1 MRGAAVASAALMIT
15 GGLVAGAP
23 AAAADTADK
32 IGDHHR
38 ALLAEYQELFEGR
51 TADEAAQNASGARTF
66 SAPGPEDLPD
76 EGVEPPVIDFVTL
89 IVATAEGSTAEAR
102 QALEGFADITSEHEE
117 IGYLRV
123 NVAFDDVERVEQ
135 VDAVTAIDVDELL
148 PLPEVAPIDA
158 QAASAAGQAPA
169 TAAQPAP
176 GPDTPDANPYM
187 PSGEIGAV
195 DFREQHSDADGRG
208 VRIGVL
214 DTGVDPTH
222 PALATTTTG
231 DDKLVDWV
239 NATDPTNL
247 IDLLFDPSFVLM
259 SDVSGPTFEH
269 SGTEWTAP
277 EGDWRFGRFTYAVA
291 GSDDDSWGVLFAPED
306 GTVLVDLNQDR
317 DLTDE
322 TPIGDFAGDR
332 DVRYFG
338 EDDPETPINE
348 AHGFVATGM
357 DTLDGMVH
365 IGLDTNGHGTH
376 VAGIAA
382 GHGLFEGAM
391 NGVAPGAEVVSSRAC
406 HDLGCSSAAL
416 TDGMVDL
423 ATEFDVDVINMSIGG
438 TPSLND
444 GQSAR
449 ALLYDR
455 LIEETGV
462 QMFISAGNSGAG
474 LSTQGSPSDATDVIS
489 VGAAVSGD
497 TWLANYGAEV
507 DYDHGVFGFS
517 SRGPREDGGFKPQIT
532 APGAAVSTL
541 PTFMPG
547 NPVPEAGYDLP
558 PGYGMLNGT
567 SMSSPQAAGG
577 AALLLSKAGQE
588 GVDVPPGDLR
598 AALRTSA
605 EFHPGWDAA
614 EQGHGQMDV
623 PAAWTLLNQGAS
635 VDAVDAKAP
644 VCTEQSDL
652 LAEPGFGT
660 GLYIRCLPGEGGIAA
675 GETEEYEISLT
686 RTSGV
691 EGTQVYRLKIEGDD
705 EGTFSA
711 PRHVDLP
718 KGEEVIVTV
727 KASPEAAGVH
737 NAVLKVDNPRTRALE
752 QAVMLTAVTAE
763 EGAVTTEGSLGR
775 AVTEDV
781 FVAVPAGT
789 AAMTVDLSG
798 VADDSRVRW
807 RAFSPLGP
815 LGESTTG
822 QCYTNIDGDPCDP
835 LSRTYTN
842 PVPGIWHLVVE
853 TARSSPAAENPYRLE
868 AELTA
873 AP

>member
-1 MRGAAVASAALMIT
+1 MIT
-15 GGLVAGAP
+15 GGLVATAP

-51 TADEAAQNASGARTF
+51 TADEAARNASGARTF
-66 SAPGPEDLPD
+66 AAPGPEDLPED
-76 EGVEPPVIDFVTL
+76 GAEPPVIDFVTL
-89 IVATAEGSTAEAR
+89 IVATADGRTAEAR
-102 QALEGFADITSEHEE
+102 RALEGFAEITSEHED

-123 NVAFDDVERVEQ
+123 NVAFDDVERVERI
-135 VDAVTAIDVDELL
+135 DAVTAIDVDELL
-148 PLPEVAPIDA
+148 PLPEVAPT
-158 QAASAAGQAPA
+158 GTA
-169 TAAQPAP
+169 TAATAAAEAQPAP
-176 GPDTPDANPYM
+176 GPDTPDANPYL
-187 PSGEIGAV
+187 PTNEIGAV
-195 DFREQHSDADGRG
+195 DFREQHPEADGRG
-208 VRIGVL
+208 VRIGIL
-214 DTGVDPTH
+214 DSGVDPTH

-231 DDKLVDWV
+231 GHKIVDWV

-247 IDLLFDPSFVLM
+247 IDLLFDPGFVLM
-259 SDVSGPTFEH
+259 SDVSGPVFEH
-269 SGTEWTAP
+269 GGTEWTAP

-291 GSDDDSWGVLFAPED
+291 GSDDDVWGVLLDPED
-306 GTVLVDLNQDR
+306 GTVLIDLDQNR

-322 TPIGDFAGDR
+322 TPVGDFARDR

-338 EDDPETPINE
+338 ADDPATPVNE
-348 AHGFVATGM
+348 AHGFVTTGM
-357 DTLDGMVH
+357 DTLGGMVH

-391 NGVAPGAEVVSSRAC
+391 NGVAPGAGIVSSRAC
-406 HDLGCSSAAL
+406 HTMGCSSAAL
-416 TDGMVDL
+416 TDGMVAL
-423 ATEFDVDVINMSIGG
+423 ATEFEVDVINMSIGG
-438 TPSLND
+438 TPPLND
-444 GQSAR
+444 GQDAR

-462 QMFISAGNSGAG
+462 QLFISAGNSGAG
-474 LSTQGSPSDATDVIS
+474 LSTQGNPSDATDVIS
-489 VGAAVSGD
+489 VGASVSGD
-497 TWLANYGAEV
+497 TWLANYGSEV
-507 DYDHGVFGFS
+507 AYDHGVFGFS

-532 APGAAVSTL
+532 APGAAVSSL

-547 NPVPEAGYDLP
+547 NAVPETGYGLP

-567 SMSSPQAAGG
+567 SMASPQAAGG
-577 AALLLSKAGQE
+577 AALLLSKAGQA
-588 GVDVPPGDLR
+588 GVDVPPADLR

-635 VDAVDAKAP
+635 VDAVVARAP
-644 VCTEQSDL
+644 VCTEQSDR

-660 GLYIRCLPGEGGIAA
+660 GLYIRCLPEDGGIAA

-686 RTSGV
+686 RTSGA
-691 EGTQVYRLKIEGDD
+691 EGVQVYRLEIEGDD
-705 EGTFSA
+705 EGTYSA

-718 KGEEVIVTV
+718 RGEAVTVTV
-727 KASPEAAGVH
+727 KASPDAVGVH

-763 EGAVTTEGSLGR
+763 EGAVTAEGSLGR
-775 AVTEDV
+775 ALTEDV

-789 AAMTVDLSG
+789 AEMTVDLSG
-798 VADDSRVRW
+798 VAGDSRIRW
-807 RAFSPLGP
+807 MAFSPLGP
-815 LGESTTG
+815 LGEPGSG
-822 QCYTNIDGDPCDP
+822 QCYTNIAGDPCDP
-835 LSRTYTN
+835 LSRTYTD

-868 AELTA
+868 VQLTR